1 MCKEILK
8 MSVKTREEE
17 PQISL
22 PLVNGNSYLEA
33 TIDKQSDQQ
42 PNPIWAAANLKL
54 SMSLMVSLFF
64 FFIYFITVTNWT
76 LYPAVIDLVLG
87 WNYPTTVDDKYAT

>member
-1 MCKEILK
+1 

-17 PQISL
+17 PQIL
-22 PLVNGNSYLEA
+22 FPLVNGGSYLEA
-33 TIDKQSDQQ
+33 TADKQSDQQ

-64 FFIYFITVTNWT
+64 LSIWAAQVKNHCI
-76 LYPAVIDLVLG
+76 
-87 WNYPTTVDDKYAT
+87 